1 MSNSVIT
8 GDLLMDAQL
17 LIEKRMRDAGVER
30 SANQLGKQQAQRGES
45 GTQYGQAML
54 THGLAKFAAGI
65 SEEMEAPVGRGG
77 RAGSARKLL
86 AGGDANV
93 IAFVF
98 MKFIINGISVT
109 D

>member
-1 MSNSVIT
+1 MSQDIIT

-86 AGGDANV
+86 AGGD
-93 IAFVF
+93 
-98 MKFIINGISVT
+98 